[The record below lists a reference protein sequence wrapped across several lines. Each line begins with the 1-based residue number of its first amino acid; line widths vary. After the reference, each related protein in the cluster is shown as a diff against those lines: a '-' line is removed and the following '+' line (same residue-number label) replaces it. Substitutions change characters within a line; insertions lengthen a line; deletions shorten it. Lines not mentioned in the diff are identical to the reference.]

1 MKKKNNNL
9 IFKTLFSAIA
19 IPSAINFLI
28 SRNAQNKSPKVNT
41 LYYDWKYGKINYTV
55 KGQGKPLLL
64 IHSIEN
70 GSSNKEWNRNVDV
83 LSKYFEVYTIDLL
96 GFGKSDKP
104 NMVYTAYLYS
114 QLILDFITNVIKSPA
129 NVVANSLSASF
140 AVMSYNLSPEFFR
153 RLLLISP
160 CGIGNINTNF
170 TKEDSIKRNLIS
182 SPLVGTSLFNF
193 ITSKKNLKKTLSEK
207 IFFDNAIIT
216 DDILKGY
223 YYSVHS
229 SNAKYAMASFWNNY
243 MNVNIENALS
253 KVTIPLYIVWGKNS
267 VINPLS
273 NLELI
278 KNINPSIEYAIFDQT
293 KLLPNMENAREFNN
307 ICREFFNE

>member
-9 IFKTLFSAIA
+9 IIKTLLSAIA
-19 IPSAINFLI
+19 IPPAINFLI
-28 SRNAQNKSPKVNT
+28 SHNTKNKSPKIGST
-41 LYYDWKYGKINYTV
+41 YYDWKYGKINYTV
-55 KGQGKPLLL
+55 KGQGEPLLL
-64 IHSIEN
+64 IHSIEI
-70 GSSNKEWNRNVDV
+70 GSDSREWNRNADV
-83 LSKYFEVYTIDLL
+83 LSKYFEVYTIDLI

-129 NVVANSLSASF
+129 NVAANSLSAAF
-140 AVMSYNLSPEFFR
+140 TVMSYNLSPEFFR
-153 RLLLISP
+153 KLLLISP
-160 CGIGNINTNF
+160 CGIGEVNTSF
-170 TKEDSIKRNLIS
+170 TQKDSIKRNLIS
-182 SPLVGTSLFNF
+182 SPYLGTSIFNF
-193 ITSKKNLKKTLSEK
+193 ITSKKNLKKTLSENL
-207 IFFDNAIIT
+207 FFDNAIIT
-216 DDILKGY
+216 DDILKEY

-229 SNAKYAMASFWNNY
+229 SNSKYAMASFWNNY

-293 KLLPNMENAREFNN
+293 KLLPNVENAREFNN